1 MRDRDC
7 AGDHPNV
14 ESLEQFA
21 RFRRIV
27 LADPVLE
34 RRLQEIP
41 DWPSF
46 VEAVLSAAAERRLA
60 LTESDVLAARKQ
72 ATRSWLER
80 WV

>member
-1 MRDRDC
+1 LRDRDRS
-7 AGDHPNV
+7 GDHPTV
-14 ESLEQFA
+14 ESLEEFA

-27 LADPVLE
+27 LADPALE
-34 RRLQEIP
+34 RRLQAIP

-46 VEAVLSAAAERRLA
+46 VEAVLSAAAERSLA
-60 LTESDVLAARKQ
+60 LTEGDVLAARKQ